1 MAGFDNF
8 KTFVH
13 HSSGVNSDLGAHL
26 PSRMPQS
33 LSRCY
38 SSQLFFTAVAERAA
52 GSSQENP
59 FELTAGSRAEAL
71 PDSRVLAI
79 YRQDFGL
86 PAAGQLHDNLPA
98 RNQCLFIG
106 QGNILTRF
114 QRSKNRSETSKADH
128 RCQDKIGLGQGGS
141 CLQSA
146 VVGQNLRLI
155 GSFQIEFGTQNISKL
170 LGSPAVADAH
180 QAGAK
185 L

>member
-38 SSQLFFTAVAERAA
+38 SSQLFFTAVAERTA

-59 FELTAGSRAEAL
+59 FKLPVGVSTEAL

-79 YRQDFGL
+79 YRQDFYRRRRASSMTISL
-86 PAAGQLHDNLPA
+86 PATSVSLLARAISLPA
-98 RNQCLFIG
+98 SSAARTGLRPAKPTTAAK
-106 QGNILTRF
+106 TR
-114 QRSKNRSETSKADH
+114 SVS
-128 RCQDKIGLGQGGS
+128 QGGS

-146 VVGQNLRLI
+146 VAGQNLRLI
-155 GSFQIEFGTQNISKL
+155 GSFQLEFVTQNIS
-170 LGSPAVADAH
+170 
-180 QAGAK
+180 
-185 L
+185 